1 MRTHANTHELH
12 NAHMHTDSLATF
24 AHHIYIKSIHIHIEY
39 FAVCAHTFVHIRT
52 HTFAYTRIHKAIIH
66 LLRTHIQREYFA
78 LHARTYLNTLCMHKI
93 NREHTCAHIHTHIPN
108 MFAYAATT
116 LTFAHARKHAHTD
129 RIIIVMQTP

>member
-52 HTFAYTRIHKAIIH
+52 YTQSNYSLIANTHTEGILCIARANIFKYT
-66 LLRTHIQREYFA
+66 
-78 LHARTYLNTLCMHKI
+78 LHAQNK
-93 NREHTCAHIHTHIPN
+93 
-108 MFAYAATT
+108 
-116 LTFAHARKHAHTD
+116 
-129 RIIIVMQTP
+129 